1 MQTITSISE
10 LRKLLDNH
18 RMAGQSIGVIPT
30 MGNLHAGHMKLV
42 KAAIQSCSF
51 VISTIFVNPL
61 QFGPDEDITAYPR
74 TLNEDKEKLDIAG
87 CNCLFAPSVEEIY
100 GFDPSTSTVIQ
111 VPGISELHCGKS
123 RPGHFE
129 GVATVVS
136 KLFNIIRP
144 DRAFFGLKDY
154 QQYLL
159 IKQLVKDLV
168 FEVEIIGIEIERESD
183 GLAVSSR
190 NAYLT
195 AEEREIAPFLY
206 ACLNDVATAILNNDR
221 NYRRLEKE
229 GLQKLQEAGFNSD
242 YFSICHAESLQSANA
257 KDDSIVLL
265 GAVTLGSCRLI
276 DNLRINRLAH

>member
-1 MQTITSISE
+1 M
-10 LRKLLDNH
+10 
-18 RMAGQSIGVIPT
+18 
-30 MGNLHAGHMKLV
+30 
-42 KAAIQSCSF
+42 F
-51 VISTIFVNPL
+51 
-61 QFGPDEDITAYPR
+61 
-74 TLNEDKEKLDIAG
+74 
-87 CNCLFAPSVEEIY
+87 EI
-100 GFDPSTSTVIQ
+100 
-111 VPGISELHCGKS
+111 
-123 RPGHFE
+123 
-129 GVATVVS
+129 
-136 KLFNIIRP
+136 
-144 DRAFFGLKDY
+144 
-154 QQYLL
+154 
-159 IKQLVKDLV
+159 
-168 FEVEIIGIEIERESD
+168 EIIGIEIERESD

-242 YFSICHAESLQSANA
+242 YFSICHAETLQSANA

>member
-1 MQTITSISE
+1 
-10 LRKLLDNH
+10 
-18 RMAGQSIGVIPT
+18 MAEQSIGVIPT
-30 MGNLHAGHMKLV
+30 MGNLHAGHMMLV

-61 QFGPDEDITAYPR
+61 QFGPNEDITAYPR
-74 TLNEDKEKLDIAG
+74 TLNEDKKKLDIAG

-100 GFDPSTSTVIQ
+100 GFDPSKSTVIQ

-144 DRAFFGLKDY
+144 DKAFFGLKDY

-168 FEVEIIGIEIERESD
+168 FEIEIIGIEIERESD

-221 NYRRLEKE
+221 DYRRLEKE
-229 GLQKLQEAGFNSD
+229 GLQKLQEAGFHPD
-242 YFSICHAESLQSANA
+242 YFSICHAETLQSANA

-265 GAVTLGSCRLI
+265 AAVTLGSCRLI
-276 DNLRINRLAH
+276 DNLRIKIA

>member
-1 MQTITSISE
+1 MQTITSISQ

-18 RMAGQSIGVIPT
+18 RMAEQSIGVIPT
-30 MGNLHAGHMKLV
+30 MGNLHAGHMMLV

-61 QFGPDEDITAYPR
+61 QFGPNEDITAYPR
-74 TLNEDKEKLDIAG
+74 TLNEDKKKLDIVG

-100 GFDPSTSTVIQ
+100 GFDPSKSTVIQ

-168 FEVEIIGIEIERESD
+168 FEIEIIGIEIERESD

-221 NYRRLEKE
+221 DYQRLEKE
-229 GLQKLQEAGFNSD
+229 GLQKLQEAGFHPD
-242 YFSICHAESLQSANA
+242 YFSICHAETLQSANA

-265 GAVTLGSCRLI
+265 AAVTLGSCRLI
-276 DNLRINRLAH
+276 DNLRIKIA

>member
-1 MQTITSISE
+1 MQTITSISQ

-18 RMAGQSIGVIPT
+18 RMAEQSIGVIPT
-30 MGNLHAGHMKLV
+30 MGNLHAGHMMLV

-61 QFGPDEDITAYPR
+61 QFSPNEDITAYPR
-74 TLNEDKEKLDIAG
+74 TLNEDKKKLDIVG

-100 GFDPSTSTVIQ
+100 GFDPSKSTVIQ

-144 DRAFFGLKDY
+144 DKAFFGLKDY

-168 FEVEIIGIEIERESD
+168 FEIEIIGIEIERESD

-221 NYRRLEKE
+221 DYRRLEKE
-229 GLQKLQEAGFNSD
+229 GLQKLQEAGFHPD
-242 YFSICHAESLQSANA
+242 YFSICHAETLQSANA

-265 GAVTLGSCRLI
+265 AAVTLGSCRLI
-276 DNLRINRLAH
+276 DNLRIKIA

>member
-18 RMAGQSIGVIPT
+18 RMTEQSIGVIPT
-30 MGNLHAGHMKLV
+30 MGNLHAGHMALV

-61 QFGPDEDITAYPR
+61 QFGPNEDITAYPR
-74 TLNEDKEKLDIAG
+74 TLKEDKKKLNIAG

-100 GFDPSTSTVIQ
+100 GFDPSSSTVIQ

-159 IKQLVKDLV
+159 IKQLVNDLV
-168 FEVEIIGIEIERESD
+168 LEIEIIGIEIEREPD
-183 GLAVSSR
+183 GLAMSSR

-195 AEEREIAPFLY
+195 AEERKIAPFLH
-206 ACLNDVATAILNNDR
+206 ACLNDVAGAILNEDR
-221 NYRRLEKE
+221 DYRKLEKE
-229 GLQKLQEAGFNSD
+229 GVKKLREAGFKPE
-242 YFSICHAESLQSANA
+242 YFSICHAETLQPANSE
-257 KDDSIVLL
+257 DSSIVLMV
-265 GAVTLGSCRLI
+265 AATLGICRLI
-276 DNLRINRLAH
+276 DNLRMQTS

>member
-18 RMAGQSIGVIPT
+18 RMVEQSIGVIPT
-30 MGNLHAGHMKLV
+30 MGNLHAGHMMLV

-61 QFGPDEDITAYPR
+61 QFSPNEDIAAYPR
-74 TLNEDKEKLDIAG
+74 TLNEDKKKLDIAG
-87 CNCLFAPSVEEIY
+87 CTCLFAPSVEEIY
-100 GFDPSTSTVIQ
+100 GFDPSKSTVIQ

-168 FEVEIIGIEIERESD
+168 FEIEIIGIEIERESD

-221 NYRRLEKE
+221 DYRRLEKE
-229 GLQKLQEAGFNSD
+229 GLQKLQEAGFHPD
-242 YFSICHAESLQSANA
+242 YFSICHAETLQSANA

-265 GAVTLGSCRLI
+265 AAVTLGSCRLI
-276 DNLRINRLAH
+276 DNLRIKIA

>member
-18 RMAGQSIGVIPT
+18 RMAEQSIGVIPT
-30 MGNLHAGHMKLV
+30 MGNLHAGHMMLV

-61 QFGPDEDITAYPR
+61 QFGPNEDITAYPR
-74 TLNEDKEKLDIAG
+74 TLNEDKKKLDIGG

-100 GFDPSTSTVIQ
+100 GCDLSSSTVIQ

-168 FEVEIIGIEIERESD
+168 FEIEIIGIEIERESD

-221 NYRRLEKE
+221 DYRRLEKV
-229 GLQKLQEAGFNSD
+229 GLQKLQEAGFNPD
-242 YFSICHAESLQSANA
+242 YFSICHAETLLSANA

-265 GAVTLGSCRLI
+265 AAVTLGSCRLI
-276 DNLRINRLAH
+276 DNLRIKIA

>member
-18 RMAGQSIGVIPT
+18 RMTEQSIGVIPT
-30 MGNLHAGHMKLV
+30 MGNLHAGHMVLV

-61 QFGPDEDITAYPR
+61 QFGPNEDITAYPR
-74 TLNEDKEKLDIAG
+74 TLNEDKKKLAIAG

-111 VPGISELHCGKS
+111 VPVISELHCGKS

-136 KLFNIIRP
+136 KLFYIIRA

-168 FEVEIIGIEIERESD
+168 FEIEIIGIEIERESD

-206 ACLNDVATAILNNDR
+206 ACLNDVSTAILNNDR
-221 NYRRLEKE
+221 DYRRLEKE
-229 GLQKLQEAGFNSD
+229 GLQNLQKAGFHPD
-242 YFSICHAESLQSANA
+242 YFSICHAETLLSANA

-265 GAVTLGSCRLI
+265 AAVTLGSCRLI
-276 DNLRINRLAH
+276 DNLRIKIA

>member
-1 MQTITSISE
+1 MQTINSISQ

-18 RMAGQSIGVIPT
+18 RMAEQSIGVIPT
-30 MGNLHAGHMKLV
+30 MGNLHAGHMMLV

-61 QFGPDEDITAYPR
+61 QFGPNEDITAYPR
-74 TLNEDKEKLDIAG
+74 TLNEDKKILDIAG

-100 GFDPSTSTVIQ
+100 GFDPSKSTVIQ

-136 KLFNIIRP
+136 KLFNIIRH

-168 FEVEIIGIEIERESD
+168 FEIEIIGIEIERESD

-221 NYRRLEKE
+221 DYRRLEKE
-229 GLQKLQEAGFNSD
+229 GLQKLQEAGFHPD
-242 YFSICHAESLQSANA
+242 YFSICHAETLQSANA

-265 GAVTLGSCRLI
+265 AAVTLGSCRLI
-276 DNLRINRLAH
+276 DNLRIKIA

>member
-1 MQTITSISE
+1 
-10 LRKLLDNH
+10 
-18 RMAGQSIGVIPT
+18 
-30 MGNLHAGHMKLV
+30 
-42 KAAIQSCSF
+42 

-74 TLNEDKEKLDIAG
+74 TLNEDKKKLDIAG

-100 GFDPSTSTVIQ
+100 GFDPSKSTVIQ

-168 FEVEIIGIEIERESD
+168 FEIEIIGIEIERESD

-221 NYRRLEKE
+221 DYRRLEKE
-229 GLQKLQEAGFNSD
+229 GLQKLQEAGFHPD
-242 YFSICHAESLQSANA
+242 YFSICHAETLQSANA

-265 GAVTLGSCRLI
+265 AAVTLGSCRLI
-276 DNLRINRLAH
+276 DNLRIKIA

>member
-1 MQTITSISE
+1 MQTITSISQ

-18 RMAGQSIGVIPT
+18 RMAEQSIGVIPT
-30 MGNLHAGHMKLV
+30 MGNLHAGHMMLV

-61 QFGPDEDITAYPR
+61 QFGPNEDITAYPR
-74 TLNEDKEKLDIAG
+74 TLNEDKKKLDIVG

-100 GFDPSTSTVIQ
+100 GFDPSKSTVIQ

-168 FEVEIIGIEIERESD
+168 FEIEIIGIEIERESD

-195 AEEREIAPFLY
+195 TEEREIAPFLY

-221 NYRRLEKE
+221 DYQRLEKE
-229 GLQKLQEAGFNSD
+229 GLQKLQEAGFHPD
-242 YFSICHAESLQSANA
+242 YFSICHAETLQSANA

-265 GAVTLGSCRLI
+265 AAVTLGSCRLI
-276 DNLRINRLAH
+276 DNLRIKIA